1 MLMKSQIFVR
11 NHVKSIRKTFFLRML
26 FSLLLIASLGFNV
39 YFFTFKDELSSVA
52 IANDFELE
60 KEIIFREKRA
70 GLQPVVLK
78 SQPRDLRFKTN
89 IHEEKQTPNFNL
101 SNEVPS
107 HSFKKILF
115 DPSTQSNE
123 SDIQVLKL
131 KVKNS
136 LNYSVCQE
144 AKLKGACGSLAAH
157 IARLLAWFL
166 DVNREMRNGDDLTI
180 VYERL
185 GSKDQF
191 KILQLVYTSDYIKK
205 KIEVNFFQA
214 KGMKYGGYFNREGK
228 EIAQRIVKEQ
238 SPIDE
243 YMEITSLPGDFRKG
257 NRGHSGTDF
266 KAEVGTPIRSTFDG
280 RVNRVNWNVR
290 ANGYCI
296 EIDHPNQKIK
306 TRYLHLDRVLVK
318 KGQYLK
324 QGEVIAK
331 SGNTGRSFAPHLHY
345 EVRSRDKRKN
355 VYNPFDFK
363 YHKTYHRKISHKEMD
378 KFQKKISAYDALYEK
393 NKIDWNIQNS

>member
-1 MLMKSQIFVR
+1 MPLKSQIFAKNHPKNIR
-11 NHVKSIRKTFFLRML
+11 NTFSLRML
-26 FSLLLIASLGFNV
+26 FNLIFVVSLGGNV
-39 YFFTFKDELSSVA
+39 YFLTFKDELSSVA
-52 IANDFELE
+52 IASDFELE
-60 KEIIFREKRA
+60 KKKNISGKRA
-70 GLQPVVLK
+70 GLHPVVLE
-78 SQPRDLRFKTN
+78 SQPRDLRLKAN
-89 IHEEKQTPNFNL
+89 IHEEKPAPNFNL
-101 SNEVPS
+101 SDEALSYDVQ
-107 HSFKKILF
+107 KTLF
-115 DPSTQSNE
+115 DPSIQSDE
-123 SDIQVLKL
+123 SNIRILKL

-144 AKLKGACGSLAAH
+144 VKLKSACGSLAAH

-166 DVNREMRNGDDLTI
+166 DVNKEMRNGDDLTA

-185 GSKDQF
+185 NGKDHF
-191 KILQLVYTSDYIKK
+191 KILQLVYTSNYLKR
-205 KIEVNFFQA
+205 KIEANFFQG
-214 KGMKYGGYFNREGK
+214 KGMRYGGYFDRGGK
-228 EIAQRIVKEQ
+228 EVAKRIVKEQ

-363 YHKTYHRKISHKEMD
+363 YHKTYHGKISHKEMD